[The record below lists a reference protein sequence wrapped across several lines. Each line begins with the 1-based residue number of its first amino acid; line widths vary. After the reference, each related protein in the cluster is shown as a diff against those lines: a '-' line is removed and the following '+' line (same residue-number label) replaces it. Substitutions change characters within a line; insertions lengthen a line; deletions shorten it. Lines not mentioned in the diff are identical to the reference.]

1 MAVCEIWDVRGRLD
15 HPIDY
20 AENPEKTA
28 NPKYSEAELQA
39 MVDVMEYATN
49 KNKTEQRFFVTG
61 VNCEPT
67 TARDE
72 MMITKAGWSDTSE
85 IVCYHGFQSFKHGE
99 VTPEQAHEVGVK
111 LAERMWGDRF
121 QVIVAT
127 HLNTDCL
134 HNHFVVNSV
143 SFADGMHYHDNK
155 ANLRLLR
162 QRSDELCREYALSV
176 IEHPSGKKK
185 PYALYQAEKQGR
197 PTRDNVARQAVD
209 EAISKSFTL
218 KDFDR
223 QLAEMGYRINFDPNR
238 KYWTIIGKGW
248 QRPKRLY
255 KLGEEYTND
264 RIMERISENS
274 YAVKFQSFSEPQ
286 PQVKVYRVKGSL
298 KNAKK
303 IGGLRGLYLHYCYKL
318 GILPKGRKQNYA
330 RLHYLLKDDLMK
342 MEAITQETSGYVT
355 AIADSARILCEQSG
369 KTLSIQNNISDI
381 PIGIDYTFVSQVNNN
396 LISNAIR
403 YATSKVNITYTSLI
417 TYLIK
422 EIQIYPN
429 GESEQPLKSIE
440 FNFPIYRDGQE
451 VRRLLWE
458 KGNTVETVVLL
469 SQQKP
474 DDTIEID
481 LDLDELDATVTET
494 KATYEK
500 IKAYIWDRHHLKVSS
515 LYISQIKRKCGL
527 EVGQNYNLSKSENPK
542 VPKCPPEKE
551 AAIMDALKHFQM
563 I

>member
-28 NPKYSEAELQA
+28 NPKYTEADLQA

-49 KNKTEQRFFVTG
+49 KDKTEQRYFVTG
-61 VNCEPT
+61 VNCDPT

-72 MMITKAGWSDTSE
+72 MMIAKAQWNDESE

-111 LAERMWGDRF
+111 LAQKMWGDRF

-143 SFADGMHYHDNK
+143 SFTDGRHYHDNK

-185 PYALYQAEKQGR
+185 PYALYQAEKNGM
-197 PTRDNVARQAVD
+197 PTRDNVTRQAVD

-223 QLAEMGYRINFDPNR
+223 IMAEMGYRVSFDPNR
-238 KYWTIIGKGW
+238 KYWTVIGKGW
-248 QRPKRLY
+248 KRPKRLY
-255 KLGEEYTND
+255 KLGEEYTNE

-274 YAVKFQSFSEPQ
+274 YAVKFARFAEPQ
-286 PQVKVYRVKGSL
+286 RTVRVFRVKGSL
-298 KNAKK
+298 KGAKK

-318 GILPKGRKQNYA
+318 GILPKNKKQNYA

-342 MEAITQETSGYVT
+342 MEAISQET
-355 AIADSARILCEQSG
+355 
-369 KTLSIQNNISDI
+369 
-381 PIGIDYTFVSQVNNN
+381 
-396 LISNAIR
+396 
-403 YATSKVNITYTSLI
+403 
-417 TYLIK
+417 
-422 EIQIYPN
+422 
-429 GESEQPLKSIE
+429 
-440 FNFPIYRDGQE
+440 
-451 VRRLLWE
+451 RLLCR
-458 KGNTVETVVLL
+458 NHIDTVEQLL
-469 SQQKP
+469 LYKG
-474 DDTIEID
+474 TLETEKTD
-481 LDLDELDATVTET
+481 LL
-494 KATYEK
+494 
-500 IKAYIWDRHHLKVSS
+500 
-515 LYISQIKRKCGL
+515 QKRKEL
-527 EVGQNYNLSKSENPK
+527 YSKSRK
-542 VPKCPPEKE
+542 TGGGEKE
-551 AAIMDALKHFQM
+551 AIRSQLSDLSKRLSVIRKEVRLCEGIEARNATLKEKLSTIRADEEQQRKELMTNEHRRRSGRANRPNELGRL
-563 I
+563 

>member
-20 AENPEKTA
+20 AENPAKTA
-28 NPKYSEAELQA
+28 NPKYTEADLQA

-61 VNCEPT
+61 VNCDPT

-143 SFADGMHYHDNK
+143 SFADGKHYHDNK

-176 IEHPSGKKK
+176 IEHPNGRKK
-185 PYALYQAEKQGR
+185 PYALYQAEKQGF

-223 QLAEMGYRINFDPNR
+223 LMAEMGYKCSFDPNR
-238 KYWTIIGKGW
+238 KYWTIIGRGW
-248 QRPKRLY
+248 KRPKRLY
-255 KLGEEYTND
+255 KLGEDYTNE
-264 RIMERISENS
+264 RIMERIRENS
-274 YAVKFQSFSEPQ
+274 YAVKFARFTEPQ
-286 PQVKVYRVKGSL
+286 KQIKVYRLKGSL
-298 KNAKK
+298 SGARK

-330 RLHYLLKDDLMK
+330 KLHYLLKDDLMK
-342 MEAITQETSGYVT
+342 MDAITKEARLLCRCHIDTAEQLLLYQGSLESEKNELTEQRKGLYSLSRKVSGEEKEAV
-355 AIADSARILCEQSG
+355 
-369 KTLSIQNNISDI
+369 KTQISDI
-381 PIGIDYTFVSQVNNN
+381 SKRLGE
-396 LISNAIR
+396 IR
-403 YATSKVNITYTSLI
+403 K
-417 TYLIK
+417 
-422 EIQIYPN
+422 
-429 GESEQPLKSIE
+429 
-440 FNFPIYRDGQE
+440 E
-451 VRRLLWE
+451 VRLCEGIAARSGTLKE
-458 KGNTVETVVLL
+458 KLQTVRA
-469 SQQKP
+469 
-474 DDTIEID
+474 
-481 LDLDELDATVTET
+481 DEQE
-494 KATYEK
+494 
-500 IKAYIWDRHHLKVSS
+500 
-515 LYISQIKRKCGL
+515 IKRKELMKNEHRRRCGGTNREDEL
-527 EVGQNYNLSKSENPK
+527 RG
-542 VPKCPPEKE
+542 
-551 AAIMDALKHFQM
+551 I
-563 I
+563 

>member
-28 NPKYSEAELQA
+28 NPKYSDADLQA

-49 KNKTEQRFFVTG
+49 KDKTEQRFFVTG
-61 VNCEPT
+61 VNCEIA

-72 MMITKAGWSDTSE
+72 MMIAKAQWNDTSE
-85 IVCYHGFQSFKHGE
+85 IVCYHGFQSFKSGE

-121 QVIVAT
+121 QVVVAT

-143 SFADGMHYHDNK
+143 SFADGKHYHDNK

-185 PYALYQAEKQGR
+185 PYALYQAEKNGL

-209 EAISKSFTL
+209 DAISKSFTL

-223 QLAEMGYRINFDPNR
+223 QMAEMGYRVSFDPNR

-248 QRPKRLY
+248 KRPKRLY
-255 KLGEEYTND
+255 KLGEDYTN
-264 RIMERISENS
+264 ERIVERIRENS
-274 YAVKFQSFSEPQ
+274 YAVKFAPFAEAQK
-286 PQVKVYRVKGSL
+286 QVRVFRVRGSL
-298 KNAKK
+298 KDARK

-318 GILPKGRKQNYA
+318 GILPKNKKQDYA
-330 RLHYLLKDDLMK
+330 RLHYLLKDDLMT
-342 MEAITQETSGYVT
+342 MEAITNET
-355 AIADSARILCEQSG
+355 
-369 KTLSIQNNISDI
+369 
-381 PIGIDYTFVSQVNNN
+381 
-396 LISNAIR
+396 
-403 YATSKVNITYTSLI
+403 
-417 TYLIK
+417 
-422 EIQIYPN
+422 
-429 GESEQPLKSIE
+429 
-440 FNFPIYRDGQE
+440 
-451 VRRLLWE
+451 RLLCRNHIDTAE
-458 KGNTVETVVLL
+458 QLL
-469 SQQKP
+469 SYKGSLE
-474 DDTIEID
+474 TEMA
-481 LDLDELDATVTET
+481 ELTEQRKGLYSLSR
-494 KATYEK
+494 KAGGE
-500 IKAYIWDRHHLKVSS
+500 
-515 LYISQIKRKCGL
+515 
-527 EVGQNYNLSKSENPK
+527 
-542 VPKCPPEKE
+542 EKE
-551 AAIMDALKHFQM
+551 AVKAQISEITGRLKTIRKEVRLCEGIEARSGILREKLQVIRADENEQQRKELMKNEHRRRSGRTNRPNELGG